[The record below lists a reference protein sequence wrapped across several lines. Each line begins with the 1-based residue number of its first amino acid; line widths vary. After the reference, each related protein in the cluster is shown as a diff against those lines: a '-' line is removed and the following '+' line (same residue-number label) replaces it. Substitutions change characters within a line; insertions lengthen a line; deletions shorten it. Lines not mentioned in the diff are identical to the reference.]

1 MFVAL
6 RNFSAANGK
15 YFCTGTVVPDEFAT
29 PRAIETGCV
38 AKVKETKET
47 KILTETKKAEP
58 KQILT
63 EDSSNVKVEV
73 TEPVKENKITKK
85 TKK

>member
-15 YFCTGTVVPDEFAT
+15 YFCTGTVVPDEYAT
-29 PRAIETGCV
+29 PRAIELGCV
-38 AKVKETKET
+38 ALVKGKT
-47 KILTETKKAEP
+47 LTETTKKEEP

-73 TEPVKENKITKK
+73 TKDAKK
-85 TKK
+85 SKK

>member
-15 YFCTGTVVPDEFAT
+15 YFCTGTVVPDEYAT
-29 PRAIETGCV
+29 PRAIELGCV
-38 AKVKETKET
+38 AKVNLKSEDASKT
-47 KILTETKKAEP
+47 LTETTKKDAP

-73 TEPVKENKITKK
+73 TKDAKK
-85 TKK
+85 SKK

>member
-15 YFCTGTVVPDEFAT
+15 YFCTGTVVPDEYAT
-29 PRAIETGCV
+29 PRAIELGCV
-38 AKVKETKET
+38 AKVKGDKT
-47 KILTETKKAEP
+47 LTETTKKDEP

-73 TEPVKENKITKK
+73 TKDTKK
-85 TKK
+85 SKK